1 MIQKALFVK
10 LNAKPGKEKA
20 VEDFLMGGLPIVQN
34 EPGTMTWYAIKLGP
48 SEFAIFDTFQDEDGR
63 QAHLTGDVAK
73 ALMANASELLAE
85 RPSIGKAEVIAV
97 KEQAVAHVE

>member
-34 EPGTMTWYAIKLGP
+34 EPGTMTWYAIRMGP
-48 SEFAIFDTFQDEDGR
+48 SEFAIFDTFQDDDGR
-63 QAHLTGDVAK
+63 QAHLAGDVAK
-73 ALMANASELLAE
+73 ALMTKGSELLSE
-85 RPSIGKAEVIAV
+85 PPSIGQVDVIAV
-97 KEQAVAHVE
+97 KEQAEINAG

>member
-20 VEDFLMGGLPIVQN
+20 VEDFLMGGLPIVQG

-48 SEFAIFDTFQDEDGR
+48 AEFAIFDTFTGDDGR

-73 ALMANASELLAE
+73 ALMAQAGELLSE
-85 RPSIGKAEVIAV
+85 PPSIMKADVIAV
-97 KEQAVAHVE
+97 KEQVGVDAE